1 MFINKVKIIN
11 YRCYKMFSISLE
23 QKMNIVV
30 GDNEAGKSTILEAVN
45 LALTGY
51 LNGRNI
57 RNELSQNLFNA
68 DVIKEYLD
76 ALNNRRDVVPPSI
89 VVEIFFSP
97 FENPENPDAE
107 RHFREMFRGQ
117 DNTDNDRTA
126 SGFMFIISF
135 NELYSD
141 ELQAMLGSGKPISSL
156 PIEYYDVRWLTFA
169 GKEITTKSIP
179 IKSALIDSTSQ
190 PSYGS
195 DPYLNHI
202 VRNVLEPADISAVTQ
217 VHRHLR
223 DEFRADEAIQAIN
236 QRIGEDKKLTDK
248 SISLSVEMVTK
259 NAWLSSLVTE
269 LDAIPFSLVGK
280 GEQSIVKT
288 ELALLRRDAQ
298 RAGVIMI
305 EEPENHLSH
314 TKLNK
319 LIEHISANHPEK
331 QFIITTHSSFVANK
345 LGLEHLHL
353 LAEHRETTLT
363 SLSEPTYKFFKT
375 IAGYDTL
382 RMILCKQA
390 ILCEGDSDELVI
402 QKYYKQSN
410 GKLPIEDGIEVISV
424 GTSFL
429 RFLEIAKKLN
439 CRVAV
444 VTDND
449 GEPAAK
455 KKKYSD
461 YLGDNQTENIK
472 ICIDWTVH
480 EKEAYSGFEV
490 LPDDFNYN
498 TLEPA
503 MVIANGLDRL
513 NRILGT
519 DYSDAGELLKHMHA
533 NKTECALKIFETEEE
548 ISFPAY
554 MVVSS
559 DL

>member
-1 MFINKVKIIN
+1 MFINKVKIMN

-45 LALTGY
+45 LAMTGY

-68 DVIKEYLD
+68 DVVRAYLD
-76 ALNNRRDVVPPSI
+76 ALNDRRDVVPPSI
-89 VVEIFFSP
+89 VIEVFFSS
-97 FENPENPDAE
+97 FDNPEDPDAE
-107 RHFREMFRGQ
+107 RHFRELFRGQ

-126 SGFMFIISF
+126 SGFMFVISF
-135 NELYSD
+135 NEQYSD
-141 ELQAMLGSGKPISSL
+141 ELQALLSSGKPISSL

-169 GKEITTKSIP
+169 GKEITTKSLP
-179 IKSALIDSTSQ
+179 IKSALIDSSSQ
-190 PSYGS
+190 PAYGV

-202 VRNVLEPADISAVTQ
+202 VRSILEPADISAVTQ
-217 VHRHLR
+217 AHRHLR

-248 SISLSVEMVTK
+248 NISLSVEMVTK

-269 LDAIPFSLVGK
+269 LDEIPFPFVGK

-298 RAGVIMI
+298 RAGVILI

-319 LIEHISANHPEK
+319 LIEHIAANHPEK

-353 LAEHRETTLT
+353 LAEHKETTLT
-363 SLSEPTYKFFKT
+363 SLSKPTYRFFKT
-375 IAGYDTL
+375 VAGYDTL

-402 QKYYKQSN
+402 QKYYKQVK
-410 GKLPIEDGIEVISV
+410 GRLPIEDGIEVISV

-439 CRVAV
+439 CCVAV

-449 GEPAAK
+449 GEPEAK
-455 KKKYSD
+455 EKKYSD

-472 ICIDWTVH
+472 ICIDWIVH
-480 EKEAYSGFEV
+480 KKEAYSGFEI

-503 MVIANGLDRL
+503 MLLANGLDRL

-519 DYSDAGELLKHMHA
+519 DYSNAGGLLKHMHA
-533 NKTECALKIFETEEE
+533 NKTECALKIFEAEEE
-548 ISFPAY
+548 IGFPAY
-554 MVVSS
+554 IREAFS
-559 DL
+559 

>member
-1 MFINKVKIIN
+1 MFIKKVKILN
-11 YRCYKMFSISLE
+11 YRCYKKFSIDLE
-23 QKMNIVV
+23 QNMNIVV

-51 LNGRNI
+51 INGRNI

-68 DVIKEYLD
+68 DVLNEYLD
-76 ALNNRRDVVPPSI
+76 AVNYSPATQLPCI
-89 VVEIFFSP
+89 VIEVFFSP
-97 FENPENPDAE
+97 FKNPENPDAE
-107 RHFREMFRGQ
+107 RHLRELYHGQ
-117 DNTDNDRTA
+117 NNTDNDREA
-126 SGFMFIISF
+126 SGVSFSISF

-141 ELQAMLGSGKPISSL
+141 EYRAILESSMPINSL
-156 PIEYYDVRWLTFA
+156 PIEYYDARWITFA
-169 GKEITTKSIP
+169 GTEITTKNIP
-179 IKSALIDSTSQ
+179 LKSALIDSSN
-190 PSYGS
+190 PPAYGS

-202 VRNVLEPADISAVTQ
+202 VKSILEPSDISSITQ

-223 DEFRADEAIQAIN
+223 DEFRGDKAIQAIN
-236 QRIGEDKKLTDK
+236 KKIGEDKKLTDK

-269 LDAIPFSLVGK
+269 LDSIPFSFVGR

-288 ELALLRRDAQ
+288 ELALLQQNAQ
-298 RAGVIMI
+298 RAGVILI

-319 LIEHISANHPEK
+319 LLEFIATNHPEK

-345 LGLEHLHL
+345 LGLDHLHL
-353 LAEHRETTLT
+353 LADHKETTLA
-363 SLSEPTYKFFKT
+363 SLSEPTYRFFKT

-382 RMILCKQA
+382 RMILCKKA
-390 ILCEGDSDELVI
+390 ILCEGDSDELLI
-402 QKYYKQSN
+402 QKYYKQVH

-439 CRVAV
+439 CRVSV

-449 GEPAAK
+449 GEPEAK
-455 KKKYSD
+455 KKKYTD
-461 YLGDNQTENIK
+461 YLGENQKENIK
-472 ICIDWTVH
+472 VCFDRTIHVASDFNGAEI
-480 EKEAYSGFEV
+480 
-490 LPDDFNYN
+490 LPDNFNYN

-503 MVIANGLDRL
+503 MLLAIGFEKL

-519 DYSDAGELLKHMHA
+519 DCCDAGKLLKYMHA
-533 NKTECALKIFETEEE
+533 NKTECALKIFDTEEE
-548 ISFPAY
+548 IIFPDYIKEAF
-554 MVVSS
+554 V
-559 DL
+559 

>member
-1 MFINKVKIIN
+1 MFIKKVKIIN
-11 YRCYKMFSISLE
+11 YRCYKRFSISLE

-45 LALTGY
+45 LAMTGY
-51 LNGRNI
+51 INGRNI

-68 DVIKEYLD
+68 DVVKEYLD
-76 ALNNRRDVVPPSI
+76 ALNDRRDIVPPSI
-89 VVEIFFSP
+89 VIEIYFSTI
-97 FENPENPDAE
+97 ENPEDPDTE
-107 RHFREMFRGQ
+107 MHFREVFRGQ

-141 ELQAMLGSGKPISSL
+141 ELQALLDSGKPISSL
-156 PIEYYDVRWLTFA
+156 PIEYYDARWLTFA
-169 GKEITTKSIP
+169 GMEITTKSLP
-179 IKSALIDSTSQ
+179 IKSVLIDSTSQ
-190 PSYGS
+190 PVYGV

-202 VRNVLEPADISAVTQ
+202 VRSILEPADINSITQ
-217 VHRHLR
+217 AHRHLR
-223 DEFRADEAIQAIN
+223 DDFRADEAIKAIN
-236 QRIGEDKKLTDK
+236 QKISEDQKLTDK

-269 LDAIPFSLVGK
+269 LNAIPFSFVGK

-298 RAGVIMI
+298 RAGVILI
-305 EEPENHLSH
+305 EEPENHLAH

-319 LIEHISANHPEK
+319 LIEHIAANHPEK

-353 LAEHRETTLT
+353 LANHKEITLT

-382 RMILCKQA
+382 RMILCRQA
-390 ILCEGDSDELVI
+390 VLCEGDSDELVI
-402 QKYYKQSN
+402 QKYYRQVN
-410 GKLPIEDGIEVISV
+410 GKLPIEEGIEVISV

-439 CRVAV
+439 CRVAI

-449 GEPAAK
+449 GEPEAK

-461 YLGDNQTENIK
+461 YLGKNQANNIK
-472 ICIDWTVH
+472 ICLDWTVH
-480 EKEAYSGFEV
+480 GAEEFPGSEI
-490 LPDDFNYN
+490 LPDKFNYN

-503 MVIANGLDRL
+503 LILANGLERM

-519 DYSDAGELLKHMHA
+519 SYSDAGGLLKHMHV
-533 NKTECALKIFETEEE
+533 NKTECALRIFETEEK

-554 MVVSS
+554 IQEAFS
-559 DL
+559 

>member
-11 YRCYKMFSISLE
+11 YRCYKTFTIGLE

-45 LALTGY
+45 LAMTGY
-51 LNGRNI
+51 INGRNI

-68 DVIKEYLD
+68 DVVKEYLD
-76 ALNNRRDVVPPSI
+76 ALNNHRDVVPPSI
-89 VVEIFFSP
+89 EIEIYFSP
-97 FENPENPDAE
+97 FEKPEDPDAE
-107 RHFREMFRGQ
+107 RHLREMFHGQ

-126 SGFMFIISF
+126 SGFKFIVSF

-141 ELQAMLGSGKPISSL
+141 DMQALLNSGKPISSL
-156 PIEYYDVRWLTFA
+156 PIEYYDAHWLTFA
-169 GKEITTKSIP
+169 GTEITTKSLP
-179 IKSALIDSTSQ
+179 IKSALIDTTSQ
-190 PSYGS
+190 PFYGA
-195 DPYLNHI
+195 DLYLNHI
-202 VRNVLEPADISAVTQ
+202 VRSILEPADISSITQ
-217 VHRHLR
+217 AHRRLR
-223 DEFRADEAIQAIN
+223 DEFRADDTIQAIN
-236 QRIGEDKKLTDK
+236 QKIGEEQKITDK
-248 SISLSVEMVTK
+248 NISLSVEMVTK

-269 LDAIPFSLVGK
+269 LDEIPFSFVGK

-298 RAGVIMI
+298 RAGVILI

-319 LIEHISANHPEK
+319 LIEHIAANHPEK

-353 LAEHRETTLT
+353 LAEHKETTLT
-363 SLSEPTYKFFKT
+363 SLSEPTYKFFKA

-382 RMILCKQA
+382 RMILCKKA
-390 ILCEGDSDELVI
+390 ILCEGDSDELII
-402 QKYYKQSN
+402 QKYYKQN
-410 GKLPIEDGIEVISV
+410 RGKLPIEDGIEVISV

-449 GEPAAK
+449 GDPEVK
-455 KKKYSD
+455 KKKYRD

-472 ICIDWTVH
+472 ICLDWTVH
-480 EKEAYSGFEV
+480 GSEEFLGSES
-490 LPDDFNYN
+490 LPDKFNYN
-498 TLEPA
+498 TLEPELILA
-503 MVIANGLDRL
+503 TGLERL

-519 DYSDAGELLKHMHA
+519 SYSNAGGLLKHMHA
-533 NKTECALKIFETEEE
+533 NKTECALKIFETDEV
-548 ISFPAY
+548 ISFPTYIQEAF
-554 MVVSS
+554 S
-559 DL
+559 

>member
-1 MFINKVKIIN
+1 MFINKVKIYN
-11 YRCYKMFSISLE
+11 YRCYRNFTISLE
-23 QKMNIVV
+23 KKMNIVV

-51 LNGRNI
+51 INGRNI

-68 DVIKEYLD
+68 DVIKEYMD
-76 ALNNRRDVVPPSI
+76 ALNDHQNVPLPSI
-89 VVEIFFSP
+89 VIEIYFSP
-97 FENPENPDAE
+97 FENPEDPDAE
-107 RHFREMFRGQ
+107 RHFRELFRGQ
-117 DNTDNDRTA
+117 DNTDNDRAA
-126 SGFMFIISF
+126 SGVMFIISF

-141 ELQAMLGSGKPISSL
+141 EFRAMLDSGKPISSL
-156 PIEYYDVRWLTFA
+156 PIEYYDARWLTFA
-169 GKEITTKSIP
+169 GTEITTKSIP
-179 IKSALIDSTSQ
+179 IKSVLIDSTSQ
-190 PSYGS
+190 PAYGA

-202 VRNVLEPADISAVTQ
+202 VRSILEPADISSITQ
-217 VHRHLR
+217 AHRHLR
-223 DEFRADEAIQAIN
+223 DEFRADEAIRAIN
-236 QRIGEDKKLTDK
+236 QKIGEDKKLTEK

-259 NAWLSSLVTE
+259 NAWMSSLVTE
-269 LDAIPFSLVGK
+269 LDAIPFSFVGK

-288 ELALLRRDAQ
+288 ELALLRHDAQ
-298 RAGVIMI
+298 RAGVILI

-319 LIEHISANHPEK
+319 LIEHIAANHPEK

-353 LAEHRETTLT
+353 LVDHKETTLA

-375 IAGYDTL
+375 VAGYDTL

-390 ILCEGDSDELVI
+390 VLCEGDSDELVI
-402 QKYYKQSN
+402 QKYYKQAK
-410 GKLPIEDGIEVISV
+410 GKLPIEDGVEVISV

-444 VTDND
+444 VTDSD
-449 GEPAAK
+449 GESEARK
-455 KKKYSD
+455 RKYSD
-461 YLGDNQTENIK
+461 YLGENQTENIK

-480 EKEAYSGFEV
+480 GAKEFPGAEI
-490 LPDDFNYN
+490 LPDNFNYN

-503 MVIANGLDRL
+503 MILANGLEQM
-513 NRILGT
+513 NKVLGT
-519 DYSDAGELLKHMHA
+519 NYANVGELLKHMHS
-533 NKTECALKIFETEEE
+533 NKTDCALKIFETKEK

-554 MVVSS
+554 IKEAFA
-559 DL
+559 

>member
-11 YRCYKMFSISLE
+11 YRCYKRFSISLE

-45 LALTGY
+45 LAMTGY
-51 LNGRNI
+51 INGRNI

-68 DVIKEYLD
+68 DVVREYLD
-76 ALNNRRDVVPPSI
+76 ALNDRRDVVPPSI
-89 VVEIFFSP
+89 VIEVFFSS
-97 FENPENPDAE
+97 FENPEDPDE
-107 RHFREMFRGQ
+107 EKHFREVFRGQ
-117 DNTDNDRTA
+117 DNTDNDRMA
-126 SGFMFIISF
+126 SGFMFVISF

-141 ELQAMLGSGKPISSL
+141 ELQALLGSGKPISSL

-169 GKEITTKSIP
+169 GKEITTKSLP
-179 IKSALIDSTSQ
+179 IKSALIDSSSQ
-190 PSYGS
+190 PAYGV

-202 VRNVLEPADISAVTQ
+202 VRSILEPADISAVTQ
-217 VHRHLR
+217 AHRHLR

-236 QRIGEDKKLTDK
+236 QRIGENKKITDK

-269 LDAIPFSLVGK
+269 LDAIPFPFVGK

-298 RAGVIMI
+298 RAGVILI

-314 TKLNK
+314 TRLNK
-319 LIEHISANHPEK
+319 LIEHIAANHPEK

-353 LAEHRETTLT
+353 LAEHKETTMT
-363 SLSEPTYKFFKT
+363 SLSEPTYRFFKT
-375 IAGYDTL
+375 VAGYDTL

-390 ILCEGDSDELVI
+390 ILCEGDSDELII
-402 QKYYKQSN
+402 QRCYKQVK
-410 GKLPIEDGIEVISV
+410 GRLPIEDGIEVISV

-449 GEPAAK
+449 GEPEAK

-472 ICIDWTVH
+472 ICIDWAVH
-480 EKEAYSGFEV
+480 KKEAYSGFEI
-490 LPDDFNYN
+490 LPVDFNYN
-498 TLEPA
+498 TLEPV
-503 MVIANGLDRL
+503 MLLANGMDRL

-519 DYSDAGELLKHMHA
+519 DYSNAGGLLKHMHA

-554 MVVSS
+554 IREAFT
-559 DL
+559 

>member
-1 MFINKVKIIN
+1 MFISKVKIFN
-11 YRCYKMFSISLE
+11 YRCYKQFVINLE

-51 LNGRNI
+51 INGRNI

-68 DVIKEYLD
+68 DVVKEYLE
-76 ALNNRRDVVPPSI
+76 ALNDHRDEVPPSI
-89 VVEIFFSP
+89 VIEMYFSP
-97 FENPENPDAE
+97 FENPEDPDAE
-107 RHFREMFRGQ
+107 RHFRELFRGQ

-126 SGFMFIISF
+126 SGFMFVISF

-141 ELQAMLGSGKPISSL
+141 ELQASLESGKPISSL
-156 PIEYYDVRWLTFA
+156 PIEYYDARWLTFA
-169 GKEITTKSIP
+169 GTEITTKSLP

-190 PSYGS
+190 PAYGV

-202 VRNVLEPADISAVTQ
+202 VRSILEPADISSITQ
-217 VHRHLR
+217 AHRHLR
-223 DEFRADEAIQAIN
+223 DEFRADEAIRAIN
-236 QRIGEDKKLTDK
+236 QKIGEDQKLTDK

-259 NAWLSSLVTE
+259 NAWVSSLVTE
-269 LDAIPFSLVGK
+269 LDSIPFSFVGK

-298 RAGVIMI
+298 RAGVILI

-319 LIEHISANHPEK
+319 LIEHIAANHPEK

-353 LAEHRETTLT
+353 LAEHKETTLR

-382 RMILCKQA
+382 RMILCKRA

-402 QKYYKQSN
+402 QKYYKQVN

-439 CRVAV
+439 CCVSV

-449 GEPAAK
+449 GEPEAK

-461 YLGDNQTENIK
+461 YLGDNQAENIK
-472 ICIDWTVH
+472 ICLDWTIH
-480 EKEAYSGFEV
+480 GEAEFPGAEI
-490 LPDDFNYN
+490 LPAEFNYN
-498 TLEPA
+498 TLEPI
-503 MVIANGLDRL
+503 MILANGLEKF
-513 NRILGT
+513 NRILDT
-519 DYSDAGELLKHMHA
+519 SYSNVGKLLKHMHA
-533 NKTECALKIFETEEE
+533 NKTECALRIFETEEE
-548 ISFPAY
+548 INFPAY
-554 MVVSS
+554 VTEAFS
-559 DL
+559 